1 MNKLI
6 SILIVILFSAPV
18 YAEYKDWR
26 WKSDIPTHFFIV
38 GPPETVRDPNRIDE
52 AFEQLHGPIIYK
64 KIVKT
69 IGRADHFSPQSIYS
83 LKQGGESNSEK
94 TDNSS
99 GTYRYLL
106 KDGGELHIWVLP
118 GDFVGTAIRFE
129 KNGKGHLLYK

>member
-1 MNKLI
+1 MNRLI
-6 SILIVILFSAPV
+6 STLIIILFSAPV
-18 YAEYKDWR
+18 NAGYNDWR
-26 WKSDIPTHFFIV
+26 WNSEIPKHFLLF
-38 GPPETVRDPNRIDE
+38 GPPETVRESNRIDE
-52 AFEQLHGPIIYK
+52 TFDGFNGPIKYK
-64 KIVKT
+64 EIVKT

-83 LKQGGESNSEK
+83 LEQGGDLNSEK

-106 KDGGELHIWVLP
+106 EDGGELHVWVLP